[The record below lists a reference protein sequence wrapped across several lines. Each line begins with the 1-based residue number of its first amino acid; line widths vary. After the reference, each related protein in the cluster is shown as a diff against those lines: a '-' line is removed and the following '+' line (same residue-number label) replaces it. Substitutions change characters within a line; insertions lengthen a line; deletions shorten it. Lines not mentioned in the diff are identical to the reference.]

1 MLHISQ
7 FYISNLAM
15 KASCSRECEKTN
27 FHPHY
32 KEQYKYINNNFIDTE
47 NELMVTKGE
56 MAEEVKGIN

>member
-15 KASCSRECEKTN
+15 KASCSRERDKTN

-32 KEQYKYINNNFIDTE
+32 KEQYKYINNNFRYSIYHLH
-47 NELMVTKGE
+47 N
-56 MAEEVKGIN
+56 IF